1 MIKMKKN
8 YVGILVSLALF
19 SVSVVYA
26 QSESTVTENSGMTAE
41 EPVVRLTIEQAV
53 DYARENS
60 KTLQSSAIDLE
71 IKKRASSYSWNQFM
85 PSVQVTGTMSR
96 KNEVTPMSISI
107 PGITMPPQPDPT
119 EADHWTAVG
128 GVSVSWN
135 FSAAMIESIRLAK
148 RDYEAGLISWDQT
161 LRQTELQ
168 IEKLFYGL
176 LLQEES
182 LKIQQDSLENARLRM
197 EQARINYLNGLIPEL
212 SYIQAQVSY
221 QNMKPSVMK
230 QEQLLK
236 QQLDMFGFL
245 IGLPAG
251 TKIELE
257 GAIEP
262 PRIELVAQ
270 DLVDISMENNPD
282 ILLLNKNLEILKL
295 TYSMQN
301 LQTYIPSLSLSWG
314 FQPVVSDIQENWID
328 NYTDGG
334 SFSAT
339 LVWNLTNM
347 LPFSANQQKA
357 KDTKDNIRKMELSLE
372 TLKENT
378 ALNIRTQ
385 IDNLNQ
391 AWANIEAASG
401 NITLAQKSYDMNV
414 TSYQN
419 GTRELLDVK
428 DAESQLNQAKLGL
441 INSKYEYLTGLLDL
455 EYSLNIDLIN

>member
-1 MIKMKKN
+1 MKKN

-245 IGLPAG
+245 IGLPTG
-251 TKIELE
+251 IKIELE

-391 AWANIEAASG
+391 AWANIEVASG

>member
-1 MIKMKKN
+1 MKKN

-26 QSESTVTENSGMTAE
+26 QSESTVTEISGKTAE

-96 KNEVTPMSISI
+96 KNEVTQMSLPF
-107 PGITMPPQPDPT
+107 PGMPPQPDPT

>member
-1 MIKMKKN
+1 MKKN

-26 QSESTVTENSGMTAE
+26 QSESAVTENSGKTAE

-107 PGITMPPQPDPT
+107 PGYPMPPQPDPT

-245 IGLPAG
+245 IGLPTG
-251 TKIELE
+251 IKIELE

-262 PRIELVAQ
+262 PHIDLVAQ

-314 FQPVVSDIQENWID
+314 FQPVISDIQENWID
-328 NYTDGG
+328 KYTDGG

>member
-1 MIKMKKN
+1 MKKN

-26 QSESTVTENSGMTAE
+26 QSELTVTENSGMTAE

-107 PGITMPPQPDPT
+107 PGYPMPPQPDPT

-262 PRIELVAQ
+262 PHIDLVAQ
-270 DLVDISMENNPD
+270 DLVDISMESNPD

-301 LQTYIPSLSLSWG
+301 LQTYIPSVSLSWG
-314 FQPVVSDIQENWID
+314 FQPVISDIQENWID
-328 NYTDGG
+328 KYTDGG

-385 IDNLNQ
+385 INNLNQ

>member
-26 QSESTVTENSGMTAE
+26 QSESAVTENSGKTAE

-96 KNEVTPMSISI
+96 KNEVTPISI

-245 IGLPAG
+245 IGLPTG
-251 TKIELE
+251 IKIELE

-262 PRIELVAQ
+262 PHIDLVAQ

-314 FQPVVSDIQENWID
+314 FQPVISDIQENWID
-328 NYTDGG
+328 KYTDGG

>member
-1 MIKMKKN
+1 MKKN

-19 SVSVVYA
+19 SASVVYA
-26 QSESTVTENSGMTAE
+26 QSESAVTENSGKTAE

-107 PGITMPPQPDPT
+107 PGYPMPPQPDPT

-245 IGLPAG
+245 IGLPTG

-262 PRIELVAQ
+262 PHIDLVAQ

>member
-1 MIKMKKN
+1 MKKN

-26 QSESTVTENSGMTAE
+26 QSESAVTENSGKTAE

-96 KNEVTPMSISI
+96 KNEVTQMSLPF
-107 PGITMPPQPDPT
+107 PGMPPQPDPT

-245 IGLPAG
+245 IGLPTG
-251 TKIELE
+251 IKIELE

>member
-96 KNEVTPMSISI
+96 KNEVTQMSLPF
-107 PGITMPPQPDPT
+107 PGMPPQPDPT

-245 IGLPAG
+245 IGLPTG
-251 TKIELE
+251 IKIELE

-262 PRIELVAQ
+262 PHIDLVAQ

>member
-1 MIKMKKN
+1 MKKN

-53 DYARENS
+53 DYSRENS

-107 PGITMPPQPDPT
+107 PGYPMPPQPDPT

-257 GAIEP
+257 GAIES

>member
-1 MIKMKKN
+1 MKKN

-26 QSESTVTENSGMTAE
+26 QSESAVTENSGKTAE

-96 KNEVTPMSISI
+96 KNEVTQMSLPF
-107 PGITMPPQPDPT
+107 PGMPPQPDPT

-176 LLQEES
+176 LLQEQS

-262 PRIELVAQ
+262 PRIDLVAQ

>member
-1 MIKMKKN
+1 MKKN

-26 QSESTVTENSGMTAE
+26 QSESAVTENSGKTAE

-107 PGITMPPQPDPT
+107 PGYPMPPQPDPT

-148 RDYEAGLISWDQT
+148 RDYEAGVISWDQT

-262 PRIELVAQ
+262 PHIDLVAQ

-301 LQTYIPSLSLSWG
+301 LQTYIPSVSLSWG

>member
-1 MIKMKKN
+1 MKKN

-26 QSESTVTENSGMTAE
+26 QSESAVTENSGKTAE

-107 PGITMPPQPDPT
+107 PSITMPPQPDPT

-245 IGLPAG
+245 IGLPTG
-251 TKIELE
+251 IKIELE

-314 FQPVVSDIQENWID
+314 FQPVISDIQENWID
-328 NYTDGG
+328 KYTDGG

>member
-1 MIKMKKN
+1 MKKN

-26 QSESTVTENSGMTAE
+26 QSESAVTENSGKTAE

-107 PGITMPPQPDPT
+107 PGYPMPPQPDPT

-161 LRQTELQ
+161 LQQTELQ

-251 TKIELE
+251 IKIELE

-262 PRIELVAQ
+262 PHIDLVAQ

-414 TSYQN
+414 ISYQN

>member
-1 MIKMKKN
+1 MKKN

-26 QSESTVTENSGMTAE
+26 QSESTVTENSGKTAE

-107 PGITMPPQPDPT
+107 PGYPMPPQPDPT

-262 PRIELVAQ
+262 PHIDLVAQ

-301 LQTYIPSLSLSWG
+301 LQTYIPSVSLSWG

>member
-1 MIKMKKN
+1 MKKN

-26 QSESTVTENSGMTAE
+26 QSESAVTENSGKTAE

-107 PGITMPPQPDPT
+107 PGYPMPPQPDPT

-245 IGLPAG
+245 IGLPTG
-251 TKIELE
+251 IKIELE

-262 PRIELVAQ
+262 PHIDLVAQ

-314 FQPVVSDIQENWID
+314 FQPVISDIQENWID

>member
-1 MIKMKKN
+1 MKKN

-26 QSESTVTENSGMTAE
+26 QSELTVTENSGMTAE

-107 PGITMPPQPDPT
+107 PGYPMPPQPDPT

-262 PRIELVAQ
+262 PHIDLVAQ
-270 DLVDISMENNPD
+270 DLVDISMESNPD

-301 LQTYIPSLSLSWG
+301 LQTYIPSVSLSWG
-314 FQPVVSDIQENWID
+314 FQPVISDIQENWID
-328 NYTDGG
+328 KYTDGG

>member
-1 MIKMKKN
+1 MKKN

-85 PSVQVTGTMSR
+85 PSVQVTGTMNR

-245 IGLPAG
+245 IGLPTG
-251 TKIELE
+251 IKIELE

-262 PRIELVAQ
+262 PRIELVVQ

>member
-1 MIKMKKN
+1 MKKN

-26 QSESTVTENSGMTAE
+26 QSESAVTENSGKTAE

-107 PGITMPPQPDPT
+107 PDITMPPQPDPT

-245 IGLPAG
+245 IGLPTG
-251 TKIELE
+251 IKIELE

-441 INSKYEYLTGLLDL
+441 INGKYEYLTGLLDL

>member
-1 MIKMKKN
+1 MKKN

-26 QSESTVTENSGMTAE
+26 QSESAVTENSGITAE

-107 PGITMPPQPDPT
+107 PGYPMPPQPDPT

-197 EQARINYLNGLIPEL
+197 EQARINYLNGLISEL

-262 PRIELVAQ
+262 PHIDLVAQ
-270 DLVDISMENNPD
+270 DLVDISMESNPD

-314 FQPVVSDIQENWID
+314 FQPVVSDIQENWIN

>member
-1 MIKMKKN
+1 MKKN

-26 QSESTVTENSGMTAE
+26 QSESAVTENSGKTAE

-96 KNEVTPMSISI
+96 KNEVTQMSLPF
-107 PGITMPPQPDPT
+107 PGMPPQPDPT

-262 PRIELVAQ
+262 PRIDLVAQ

>member
-1 MIKMKKN
+1 MKKN

-26 QSESTVTENSGMTAE
+26 QSESTVTENSGKTAE

-107 PGITMPPQPDPT
+107 PGYPMPPQPDPT

-301 LQTYIPSLSLSWG
+301 LQTYIPSVSLSWG

>member
-1 MIKMKKN
+1 MKKN

-26 QSESTVTENSGMTAE
+26 QSESAVTENSGKTAE
-41 EPVVRLTIEQAV
+41 ESVVRLTIEQAV

-96 KNEVTPMSISI
+96 KNEVTPISI

-262 PRIELVAQ
+262 PHIDLVAQ

-314 FQPVVSDIQENWID
+314 FQPVVSDIQENWSD

>member
-1 MIKMKKN
+1 MKKN

-107 PGITMPPQPDPT
+107 PGYPMPPQPDPT

-245 IGLPAG
+245 IGLPTG
-251 TKIELE
+251 IKIELE

-262 PRIELVAQ
+262 PRIELMAQ

-391 AWANIEAASG
+391 AWANIEVASG

>member
-1 MIKMKKN
+1 MKKN

-96 KNEVTPMSISI
+96 KNEVTPISI

-119 EADHWTAVG
+119 EADYWTAVG

-148 RDYEAGLISWDQT
+148 RDYEAGVISWDQT

-251 TKIELE
+251 IKIELE

-262 PRIELVAQ
+262 PHIDLVAQ

-301 LQTYIPSLSLSWG
+301 LQTYIPSVSLSWG

>member
-1 MIKMKKN
+1 MKKN

-96 KNEVTPMSISI
+96 KNEVTQMSLPF
-107 PGITMPPQPDPT
+107 PGMPPQPDPT

-262 PRIELVAQ
+262 PHIDLVAQ

>member
-1 MIKMKKN
+1 MKKN

-26 QSESTVTENSGMTAE
+26 QSESTVTENSGKTAE
-41 EPVVRLTIEQAV
+41 ESVVRLTIEQAV

-71 IKKRASSYSWNQFM
+71 IKKRASTYSWNQFM

-107 PGITMPPQPDPT
+107 PGYPMPPQPDPT

-245 IGLPAG
+245 IGLPTG

-455 EYSLNIDLIN
+455 EYSLNIDSIN

>member
-1 MIKMKKN
+1 MKKN

-26 QSESTVTENSGMTAE
+26 QSESAVTENSGKTAE
-41 EPVVRLTIEQAV
+41 ESVVRLTIEQAV

-107 PGITMPPQPDPT
+107 PGYPMPPQPDPT

-262 PRIELVAQ
+262 PHIDLVAQ

-314 FQPVVSDIQENWID
+314 FQPVISDIQENWID
-328 NYTDGG
+328 KYTDGG

>member
-1 MIKMKKN
+1 MKKN

-26 QSESTVTENSGMTAE
+26 QSESAVTENSGKTAE

-245 IGLPAG
+245 IGLPTG
-251 TKIELE
+251 IKIELE

-262 PRIELVAQ
+262 PHIELVAQ

>member
-1 MIKMKKN
+1 MKKN

-19 SVSVVYA
+19 SASVVYA
-26 QSESTVTENSGMTAE
+26 QSESAVTENSGKTAE

-96 KNEVTPMSISI
+96 KNEVTPISI

-245 IGLPAG
+245 IGLPTG
-251 TKIELE
+251 IKIELE

-314 FQPVVSDIQENWID
+314 FQPVVSYIQENWID

>member
-1 MIKMKKN
+1 MKKN

-26 QSESTVTENSGMTAE
+26 QSESTVTENSGKTAE
-41 EPVVRLTIEQAV
+41 ESVVRLTIEQAV

-71 IKKRASSYSWNQFM
+71 IKKRASTYSWNQFM

-245 IGLPAG
+245 IGLPTG
-251 TKIELE
+251 IKIELE

>member
-1 MIKMKKN
+1 MKKN

-26 QSESTVTENSGMTAE
+26 QSESTVTENSGKTAE

-221 QNMKPSVMK
+221 QNMKPSVMN

-245 IGLPAG
+245 IGLPTG
-251 TKIELE
+251 IKIELE

>member
-1 MIKMKKN
+1 MKKN

-26 QSESTVTENSGMTAE
+26 QSESAVTENSGKTAE
-41 EPVVRLTIEQAV
+41 ESVVRLTIEQAV

-107 PGITMPPQPDPT
+107 PGYPMPPQPDPT

-245 IGLPAG
+245 IGLPTG
-251 TKIELE
+251 IKIELE

-262 PRIELVAQ
+262 PHIDLVAQ

-314 FQPVVSDIQENWID
+314 FQPVISDIQENWID
-328 NYTDGG
+328 KYTDGG

>member
-1 MIKMKKN
+1 MKKN

-26 QSESTVTENSGMTAE
+26 QSESTVTENSGKTAE

-245 IGLPAG
+245 IGLPTG
-251 TKIELE
+251 IKIELE

-314 FQPVVSDIQENWID
+314 FQPVISDIQENWID
-328 NYTDGG
+328 KYTDGG

>member
-1 MIKMKKN
+1 MKKN

-26 QSESTVTENSGMTAE
+26 QSESAVTENSGKTAK

-107 PGITMPPQPDPT
+107 PGYPMPPQPDPT

-245 IGLPAG
+245 IGLPTG
-251 TKIELE
+251 IKIELE

-262 PRIELVAQ
+262 PHIDLVAQ

-282 ILLLNKNLEILKL
+282 ILLLKKNLEILKL

>member
-1 MIKMKKN
+1 MKKN

-26 QSESTVTENSGMTAE
+26 QSESAVTENSGKTAE

-107 PGITMPPQPDPT
+107 PSYPMPPQPDPT

-245 IGLPAG
+245 IGLPTG
-251 TKIELE
+251 IKIELE

>member
-1 MIKMKKN
+1 MKKN

-26 QSESTVTENSGMTAE
+26 QSESAVTENSGKTAE
-41 EPVVRLTIEQAV
+41 ESVVRLTIEQAV

-107 PGITMPPQPDPT
+107 PGYPMPPQPDPT

-148 RDYEAGLISWDQT
+148 RDYEAGVISWDQT

-262 PRIELVAQ
+262 PHIDLVAQ

-301 LQTYIPSLSLSWG
+301 LQTYIPSVSLSWG

>member
-1 MIKMKKN
+1 MKKN

-26 QSESTVTENSGMTAE
+26 QSESTVTENSGKTAE

-245 IGLPAG
+245 IGLPTG
-251 TKIELE
+251 IKIELE

-262 PRIELVAQ
+262 PHIDLVAQ

>member
-1 MIKMKKN
+1 M
-8 YVGILVSLALF
+8 
-19 SVSVVYA
+19 
-26 QSESTVTENSGMTAE
+26 
-41 EPVVRLTIEQAV
+41 
-53 DYARENS
+53 
-60 KTLQSSAIDLE
+60 
-71 IKKRASSYSWNQFM
+71 
-85 PSVQVTGTMSR
+85 
-96 KNEVTPMSISI
+96 
-107 PGITMPPQPDPT
+107 
-119 EADHWTAVG
+119 
-128 GVSVSWN
+128 
-135 FSAAMIESIRLAK
+135 
-148 RDYEAGLISWDQT
+148 
-161 LRQTELQ
+161 
-168 IEKLFYGL
+168 
-176 LLQEES
+176 
-182 LKIQQDSLENARLRM
+182 ENARLRM

-245 IGLPAG
+245 IGLPTG
-251 TKIELE
+251 IKIELE

-262 PRIELVAQ
+262 PHIDLVAQ

-314 FQPVVSDIQENWID
+314 FQPVISDIQENWID
-328 NYTDGG
+328 KYTDGG

-391 AWANIEAASG
+391 A
-401 NITLAQKSYDMNV
+401 
-414 TSYQN
+414 
-419 GTRELLDVK
+419 
-428 DAESQLNQAKLGL
+428 KLGL